1 LDILAPDLPRSRGL
15 VRALCS
21 GHTQDLVM
29 TGPCACLSLPC
40 FTIFLLGFSGA
51 AAPLGNRVE
60 RIALEL
66 VPARLE

>member
-1 LDILAPDLPRSRGL
+1 MR
-15 VRALCS
+15 VLCS